1 MLNKSLTPISL
12 SKQLSSLLLVALL
25 VFTFSDSF
33 AREKKHI
40 SIKAASLVSNDQI
53 HLLSADIK
61 YGLTRETIEAL
72 YNGITLTF
80 NVDLSVIE
88 DRPWLWNKHI
98 KTTTLRYQIKYHTL
112 AETYQI
118 SDKTNN
124 VHLNFSTLS
133 AALSS
138 LGRLKDVPIHS
149 IKASSNFTLNASLKA
164 YLNIEALPLPMR
176 PLAYIDSSWHLRSD
190 TFQWPLNP

>member
-1 MLNKSLTPISL
+1 MLNKNLISTGL
-12 SKQLSSLLLVALL
+12 SKQLSSLLLAALL
-25 VFTFSDSF
+25 VFTYSDSF
-33 AREKKHI
+33 AREKTHI
-40 SIKAASLVSNDQI
+40 SIKAASLVSADQI
-53 HLLSADIK
+53 HLLNADVK

-98 KTTTLRYQIKYHTL
+98 KTVTLRYQIKYHTL

-138 LGRLKDVPIHS
+138 LGKLKDVPINS
-149 IKASSNFTLNASLKA
+149 IKTSSNSTINASLKA

-176 PLAYIDSSWHLRSD
+176 PLAYIDSGWYLRSN
-190 TFQWPLNP
+190 TFQWPLTP